1 MSEGTLTSLLTSLHE
16 LVDTL
21 GLPQREEAAVRD
33 LLGRLTDRVGA
44 VAGLCGEAERGA
56 LRWSPAL
63 PVPEW
68 ARRVRSVVGGAPWT
82 RDDVQ
87 VRRAR
92 RAQREQEPAVESVG
106 ALVERA
112 VRQRGISLSEAA
124 RRSGYSPPAV
134 ASWARGDRQPAAAA
148 LLDFL
153 RQLGY
158 SPAVVLD
165 GASLLVDVTAG
176 EALRRAG
183 WTAPTT

>member
-1 MSEGTLTSLLTSLHE
+1 MTGLLTSLHE

-21 GLPQREEAAVRD
+21 GLPQHEEAAVRD
-33 LLGRLTDRVGA
+33 LVGRLTERVG
-44 VAGLCGEAERGA
+44 VLAGLCGEAERGA

-68 ARRVRSVVGGAPWT
+68 ARRVRPVVGGAPWVS
-82 RDDVQ
+82 DDVQ
-87 VRRAR
+87 ARRPRSR
-92 RAQREQEPAVESVG
+92 RAQPVVEPIS
-106 ALVERA
+106 ALVGRA
-112 VRQRGISLSEAA
+112 VRQRGISLAEAA
-124 RRSGYSPPAV
+124 RRTGYSPPAV
-134 ASWARGDRQPAAAA
+134 ASWVRGDRQPAAAA

-158 SPAVVLD
+158 APAVVLD

-183 WTAPTT
+183 WTPPSN